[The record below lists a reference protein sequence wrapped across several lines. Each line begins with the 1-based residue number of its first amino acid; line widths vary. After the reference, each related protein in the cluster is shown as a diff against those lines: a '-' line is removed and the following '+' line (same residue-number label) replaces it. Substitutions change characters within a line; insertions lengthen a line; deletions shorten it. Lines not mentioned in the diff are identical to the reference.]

1 MIKKKNE
8 RTINIFL
15 DPILLD
21 VPKIIEASNISTKNF
36 KSKLDD
42 DAKLSTQKFN
52 LELQVK
58 QDSAY

>member
-8 RTINIFL
+8 RTFNIFL

-21 VPKIIEASNISTKNF
+21 VSNAIEASNISTKNF

-42 DAKLSTQKFN
+42 DAKLST
-52 LELQVK
+52 
-58 QDSAY
+58 